1 MYKKGREGPEGRRDH
16 SSVNMQP
23 VDDMRMAFQHAQQQQ
38 VRHHYDDDEGECCKC
53 KTAYFCFCLCI
64 AVTVVIVLGVY
75 FAGLMN

>member
-16 SSVNMQP
+16 SSVNMQSAE
-23 VDDMRMAFQHAQQQQ
+23 DMRMGFQHAQQ